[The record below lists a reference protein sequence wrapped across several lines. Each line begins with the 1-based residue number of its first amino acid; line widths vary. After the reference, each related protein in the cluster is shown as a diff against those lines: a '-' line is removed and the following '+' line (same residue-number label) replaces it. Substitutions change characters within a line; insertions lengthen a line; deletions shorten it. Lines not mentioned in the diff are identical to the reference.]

1 MPGHLLALKPRASSS
16 LLLKVQIRPMWL
28 YKELKIT
35 GKHLMSGGWIM
46 IALFTLSCAYTRTLW
61 YQRGSPCSPLLF
73 RARQKWFS
81 CLEKKFEI
89 KEREK
94 RFCIRMSLRPLVVF
108 QGKKGEG
115 AGGGCFDGPP
125 PKAYPSWHA
134 TGLGCNDNRRH
145 RCRWEPAKSSITMGK
160 VETRQRNKTWWSQ
173 F

>member
-46 IALFTLSCAYTRTLW
+46 IALFTLSCAYTPNALISARLSVLSVIIQSQAEVVFLSW
-61 YQRGSPCSPLLF
+61 EEIWDK
-73 RARQKWFS
+73 RARETFLHSDEPETFS
-81 CLEKKFEI
+81 
-89 KEREK
+89 
-94 RFCIRMSLRPLVVF
+94 RFSR
-108 QGKKGEG
+108 KKGSRSWG
-115 AGGGCFDGPP
+115 RMLRWTP